1 MRKGLFAKKS
11 VQSLLKLTESEAKH
25 GGLRK
30 TLGPVQLT
38 AWGIGAIIG
47 AGIFVYTGQAAA
59 IYAGPA
65 VIFSFIF
72 AGLIALFAALCYAE
86 MAALVPVSGSAYTY
100 AYVCFGEFPAWILG
114 WVMLMNY
121 IGVTTAV
128 AAGWSG
134 YFASFLQTLGI
145 KLSSA
150 FSKGPFAYDT
160 INGWT
165 TTGNYVDIPAMCI
178 VAFFGIL
185 VSLGIR
191 LAASANS
198 IMVVVKLAVII
209 LFICFGVSF
218 INTDQWFPI
227 IPENT
232 GVFGQFGWS
241 GIFRAAGVVF
251 FAYNG
256 FDSVSTLAQECRNPQ
271 KDIPK
276 GLLGSLGLST
286 VFYLIMALVLTGI
299 ASYTLL
305 NVPDPISVAVNMMG
319 PSWKW
324 LHMVVNVGI
333 LVGLSSVILVQ
344 ILSTSRILYTISH
357 DKLLPSKFGK
367 LHPKFRTPFFGTMI
381 VTLISMIISGL
392 FPVGALGLLVSIG
405 ILIVFG
411 SVCFGVL
418 ILRYT
423 NKSINRPFKC
433 PLFPWIPLAGTLL
446 CLMQMLLM
454 PLATWIELGV
464 WVIMGCL
471 VYFLYSKK
479 RSPLQK

>member
-1 MRKGLFAKKS
+1 MRKGLFAKKT
-11 VQSLLKLTESEAKH
+11 VHSLIKLTESESKH

-30 TLGPVQLT
+30 ALGPVQLT

-47 AGIFVYTGQAAA
+47 AGIFVLTGQAAA

-72 AGLIALFAALCYAE
+72 AALIALFAALCYAE
-86 MAALVPVSGSAYTY
+86 MASIVPVSGSAYTY

-121 IGVTTAV
+121 VGVTTAV

-134 YFASFLQTLGI
+134 YFKSFLDALGI
-145 KLSSA
+145 KVSAA
-150 FSKGPFAYDT
+150 FSNAPLAYDT
-160 INGWT
+160 VNGWT
-165 TTGNYVDIPAMCI
+165 TTGSLIDIPAMCI
-178 VAFFGIL
+178 VGFFGIL

-198 IMVVVKLAVII
+198 IMVIIKLLVIA
-209 LFICFGVSF
+209 LFIGFGVSF
-218 INTDQWFPI
+218 INADQWAPF
-227 IPENT
+227 IPENQ

-241 GIFRAAGVVF
+241 GILRAAGVVF

-256 FDSVSTLAQECRNPQ
+256 FDSISTLAQECRNPQ

-286 VFYLIMALVLTGI
+286 VVYLVMALILTGI
-299 ASYTLL
+299 VSYTML
-305 NVPDPISVAVNMMG
+305 NVPDPISVAINQMG
-319 PSWKW
+319 PHWTW
-324 LHMVVNVGI
+324 LHLIVNVGI
-333 LVGLSSVILVQ
+333 LAGLSSVILVQ
-344 ILSTSRILYTISH
+344 LLGTSRILYTISH
-357 DKLLPSKFGK
+357 DKLLPARFGK
-367 LHPKFRTPFFGTMI
+367 LHPKYRTPLFATLI
-381 VTLISMIISGL
+381 VTFVSMVIGAL

-418 ILRYT
+418 LLRYT
-423 NKSINRPFKC
+423 NKSLARPFKC
-433 PLFPWIPLAGTLL
+433 PLFPIIPIAGTLL
-446 CLMQMLLM
+446 CILQMVLL
-454 PLATWIELGV
+454 PIATWIQLGI
-464 WVIMGCL
+464 WVLIGC
-471 VYFLYSKK
+471 VIYFAYGKK
-479 RSPLQK
+479 RSLLQQ